1 MAKQLRTQI
10 LGLVFLVSSV
20 WLFVTLFLF
29 DIEDEINKTR
39 LRKMYPNVVNFVNV
53 IKKHD
58 PFVNSR
64 DKVTKSQNNRNSS
77 NIKHQEDFKRKEILQ
92 KWREE
97 LLLKETKKEF
107 VKDIKIKT
115 DFSRTRGQE
124 IKQSLS
130 IEGEQLNNS
139 DNLSQ
144 RIPVRPLA
152 GRATIKAAAPS
163 VGRVSERERLRQL
176 ERVAPQDAPGKIIK
190 YPCPPYHHPTR
201 LDFFL
206 HRMRRSRV

>member
-1 MAKQLRTQI
+1 MAKKLRTQI

-64 DKVTKSQNNRNSS
+64 VKVTKSQNNRNSS

-97 LLLKETKKEF
+97 LLLKERKKEF

-115 DFSRTRGQE
+115 DFSRTREQQ
-124 IKQSLS
+124 IKQSAN
-130 IEGEQLNNS
+130 IEGERLNNS

-163 VGRVSERERLRQL
+163 VGRVSERERLRHL
-176 ERVAPQDAPGKIIK
+176 ERVAPLDAPGKEI
-190 YPCPPYHHPTR
+190 
-201 LDFFL
+201 
-206 HRMRRSRV
+206 